1 MAYVLSFT
9 DAEAGPG
16 VTITDPAAPGATRH
30 DLLQNLAH
38 AIVNLPGNTLT
49 EADLK
54 SYMDMLDVALT
65 KLGLIQHRIAG
76 ALTEIQDV
84 RKSTES
90 MLLVEKNALSDMTQ
104 VDKAAAII
112 ELQSRQTSLEAISR
126 AYSLTS
132 GLSLFNYLG

>member
-1 MAYVLSFT
+1 
-9 DAEAGPG
+9 
-16 VTITDPAAPGATRH
+16 
-30 DLLQNLAH
+30 
-38 AIVNLPGNTLT
+38 
-49 EADLK
+49 
-54 SYMDMLDVALT
+54 MDMLDVALT